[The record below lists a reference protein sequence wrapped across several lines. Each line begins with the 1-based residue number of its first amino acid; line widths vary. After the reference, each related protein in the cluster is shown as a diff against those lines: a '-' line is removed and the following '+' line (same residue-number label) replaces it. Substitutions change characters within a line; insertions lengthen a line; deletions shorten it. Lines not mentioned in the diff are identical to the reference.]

1 MGVEKEKTLVSVY
14 IPKKLKEAL
23 EKQAE
28 KENRSLSNLL
38 AIVIKDY
45 ATKKA

>member
-1 MGVEKEKTLVSVY
+1 MPKDEKTLISIY
-14 IPKKLKEAL
+14 ADRALKEAL

-38 AIVIKDY
+38 VTILEDY